1 MNHQLTR
8 ALLLITSKF
17 KHSNEAK
24 KSQFPS
30 CQFLSFSKVYLQ
42 ALILSGVLGFFWNI
56 AEKNVPSKISSFLPV
71 KKIAKNIR
79 PPKEIVRIKTVKN
92 FQWWNPYV
100 KVILDMFGDI
110 SRSTCICIPQRRIQN
125 PFKHLRWSFFGKI
138 VNYFQPFIIF
148 T

>member
-56 AEKNVPSKISSFLPV
+56 AEQNVPSKISSFLPA
-71 KKIAKNIR
+71 KKFAKNIG
-79 PPKEIVRIKTVKN
+79 PSKEIVRIKNCQKLSMMK
-92 FQWWNPYV
+92 P
-100 KVILDMFGDI
+100 VILKLFWKCLEI
-110 SRSTCICIPQRRIQN
+110 SHVARVSAY
-125 PFKHLRWSFFGKI
+125 LRGVFRTFSSILDGAFLGK
-138 VNYFQPFIIF
+138 
-148 T
+148 

>member
-56 AEKNVPSKISSFLPV
+56 AEQNVPSKMSQAKFPVSYQSKSLQKILGHQKKSSESKLSKTFNDETRMLKLFWICLEISHVARVSAYLRGVFRTLSS
-71 KKIAKNIR
+71 
-79 PPKEIVRIKTVKN
+79 
-92 FQWWNPYV
+92 
-100 KVILDMFGDI
+100 ILDGVF
-110 SRSTCICIPQRRIQN
+110 
-125 PFKHLRWSFFGKI
+125 LGK
-138 VNYFQPFIIF
+138 
-148 T
+148 